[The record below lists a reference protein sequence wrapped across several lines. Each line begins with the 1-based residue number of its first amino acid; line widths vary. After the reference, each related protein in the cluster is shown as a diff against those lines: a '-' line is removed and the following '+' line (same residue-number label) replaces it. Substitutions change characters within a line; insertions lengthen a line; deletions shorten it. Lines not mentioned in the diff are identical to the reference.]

1 MIKKIN
7 IQIIGLIITVAVV
20 LITNSLFNHYAS
32 QQSNIMLQKR
42 DTINQILKDLSDLSL
57 LTINSDNIQ
66 KEYLKSSNDTIFKR
80 INKLKEQEFKLIQK
94 IVSEIVEN
102 NYIDEYN
109 RDIVI
114 LSKQE
119 IDFSE
124 FLESNTAFYDW
135 IIENPDKTLI
145 LNESITE
152 IENILREK
160 RNSYIANSQR
170 IGKLI
175 SITDLIETVLI
186 VLLTIMMV
194 VILNNEKIKYKKL
207 AEDYKQVSITK
218 DKFFS
223 IISHDLKSPFNSIL
237 GFSELLLKNIRKY
250 PVEKTEKFVENIYN
264 VSKNTFNLL
273 ENLLEWSRV
282 QSKKIK
288 PNFQHLLINEII
300 NDVVELLKDV
310 AEQKLINLTFE
321 HNSPLKIYAD
331 EEMLKTVLRN
341 LISNAIKF
349 TDVNGNV
356 AIKSFEKNKKVYL
369 EVVDSGVGMDENS
382 KNNLFKIG
390 LQHSTIGTNGEKGTG
405 LGLILCFELMELNN
419 GKIFVES
426 EKDKGTKF
434 TLEFDLIS

>member
-32 QQSNIMLQKR
+32 HQSNIMLQKR

-57 LTINSDNIQ
+57 LTINIDNIQ
-66 KEYLKSSNDTIFKR
+66 KEYLKSSNDTIFKK

-288 PNFQHLLINEII
+288 PNFQHLVINEII

>member
-32 QQSNIMLQKR
+32 HQSNIMLQKR

-57 LTINSDNIQ
+57 LTINIDNIQ

-300 NDVVELLKDV
+300 SDVVELLKDV

-356 AIKSFEKNKKVYL
+356 AINTFENNKKVYL
-369 EVVDSGVGMDENS
+369 EVVDSGVGMDEKS

-390 LQHSTIGTNGEKGTG
+390 VQHSTIGTNGEKGTG

>member
-32 QQSNIMLQKR
+32 HQSNIMLQKR

-109 RDIVI
+109 REIVI

-207 AEDYKQVSITK
+207 ADDYKQVSITK

-321 HNSPLKIYAD
+321 NNSELKINAD

-390 LQHSTIGTNGEKGTG
+390 LQHSTIGINGEKGTG

>member
-1 MIKKIN
+1 
-7 IQIIGLIITVAVV
+7 
-20 LITNSLFNHYAS
+20 
-32 QQSNIMLQKR
+32 MLQKR

-66 KEYLKSSNDTIFKR
+66 KEYLKSSNDTIFKK

-109 RDIVI
+109 REIVI

-175 SITDLIETVLI
+175 RITDLIETVLI

-207 AEDYKQVSITK
+207 ADDYKQVSITK

-288 PNFQHLLINEII
+288 PNFQHLVINEII

-321 HNSPLKIYAD
+321 NNSELKINAD

>member
-32 QQSNIMLQKR
+32 HQSNIMLQKR

-109 RDIVI
+109 REIVI

-207 AEDYKQVSITK
+207 AEDYKQISITK
-218 DKFFS
+218 DKFF
-223 IISHDLKSPFNSIL
+223 
-237 GFSELLLKNIRKY
+237 
-250 PVEKTEKFVENIYN
+250 
-264 VSKNTFNLL
+264 
-273 ENLLEWSRV
+273 
-282 QSKKIK
+282 
-288 PNFQHLLINEII
+288 
-300 NDVVELLKDV
+300 
-310 AEQKLINLTFE
+310 
-321 HNSPLKIYAD
+321 PLSA
-331 EEMLKTVLRN
+331 
-341 LISNAIKF
+341 
-349 TDVNGNV
+349 
-356 AIKSFEKNKKVYL
+356 
-369 EVVDSGVGMDENS
+369 
-382 KNNLFKIG
+382 
-390 LQHSTIGTNGEKGTG
+390 TI
-405 LGLILCFELMELNN
+405 
-419 GKIFVES
+419 
-426 EKDKGTKF
+426 
-434 TLEFDLIS
+434 

>member
-109 RDIVI
+109 REIVI

-321 HNSPLKIYAD
+321 NNSELKINAD

-356 AIKSFEKNKKVYL
+356 AIKSFENNKKVYL